1 MRVVAWLLALVLTA
15 AGTDPVAGES
25 TAMESV
31 PGAPATD
38 TGKQSIVY
46 ERSEIEVELEAD
58 NTRPG
63 SRQAYGD
70 RVDMIMGGGVDGKA
84 KQATIPVLE

>member
-1 MRVVAWLLALVLTA
+1 MLALA
-15 AGTDPVAGES
+15 ATSADVIAGEE
-25 TAMESV
+25 AALGAV
-31 PGAPATD
+31 PGVPATD
-38 TGKQSIVY
+38 SGRKSIVY
-46 ERSEIEVELEAD
+46 EHSDIEAELKAD

-70 RVDMIMGGGVDGKA
+70 RVDMIMGGGADGKV

>member
-1 MRVVAWLLALVLTA
+1 MHILTWPTNMPLPVV
-15 AGTDPVAGES
+15 G
-25 TAMESV
+25 
-31 PGAPATD
+31 GASATD

-46 ERSEIEVELEAD
+46 ERSDIEVDLKAD

-63 SRQAYGD
+63 SRQAYGN
-70 RVDMIMGGGVDGKA
+70 RVDMIMGGGSDGKA